1 MTADLPTLVAKTL
14 ADIRALLPSFFLAV
28 VMLIG
33 FWVVGKGISLLIK
46 RLANH
51 RSHQQQ
57 ALYTLIGRSVG
68 VTITLLGIMCALGT
82 LGINITALV
91 TSLGLVGFAV
101 GFALKDALSNVCAGF
116 MLLMYQPFK
125 LDTSLTIGAVTGKVI
140 DINLRYTTLES
151 EGERVMI
158 PNSTVLTSTIR
169 VEKCHRTQGDT
180 P

>member
-1 MTADLPTLVAKTL
+1 MTSDLSSLFSKTL
-14 ADIRALLPSFFLAV
+14 SDIHTLLPNLFLAIV
-28 VMLIG
+28 LLIV
-33 FWVVGKGISLLIK
+33 FWAVGKGICSLIK
-46 RLANH
+46 RLAKH
-51 RSHQQQ
+51 HSHEQK
-57 ALYTLIGRSVG
+57 ALYALIGRSVSI
-68 VTITLLGIMCALGT
+68 TITLLGIMCALGT

-91 TSLGLVGFAV
+91 TSLGLAGFAV

-125 LDTSLTIGAVTGKVI
+125 LDSSLTIGAIAGKVI

-169 VEKCHRTQGDT
+169 VVQTVTG
-180 P
+180 